1 MFFDPEEEHI
11 HGAAHGAHGAQK
23 HVNTPDEIRKRYYKI
38 WTKLLDPLS
47 SLCSSNNDHIS
58 IHDFLV
64 HMMEHHQVAVDMCNK
79 LLKSTKNTTM
89 MAFAGEIIRAQQ
101 YEIWYM
107 KNLLGG
113 FYQQS
118 SKHLKYIR
126 DKEKCCECNNTV
138 CRRYTTMR

>member
-1 MFFDPEEEHI
+1 
-11 HGAAHGAHGAQK
+11 
-23 HVNTPDEIRKRYYKI
+23 
-38 WTKLLDPLS
+38 
-47 SLCSSNNDHIS
+47 
-58 IHDFLV
+58 
-64 HMMEHHQVAVDMCNK
+64 MMEHHQVAVDMCNK

-89 MAFAGEIIRAQQ
+89 MAFAGEITRAQQ

-126 DKEKCCECNNTV
+126 DKKKCGECNNTV